1 MDKDIYNY
9 DYLGRL
15 LDEDLLSDGEVGFM
29 LGYLNEAS

>member
-15 LDEDLLSDGEVGFM
+15 LDEDLLSDGEVGCM
-29 LGYLNEAS
+29 LGYLNEAP